1 MAGVV
6 SIFKALSNPNR
17 LIVYQIICRKGVK
30 GQGTTIEQICAAAK
44 MKQPAVSHHVARLA
58 AAGLVDRQKAQWGGP
73 WSSPP
78 RDAPRLAA
86 AGLVDRKKSQWWVHC
101 SPSSEALDLMRRF
114 SKDPAEFPDG
124 D

>member
-1 MAGVV
+1 MAEVV

-17 LIVYQIICRKGVK
+17 LIVYQIICRKGAK
-30 GQGTTIEQICAAAK
+30 GTGITIEQICAAAK

-58 AAGLVDRQKAQWGGP
+58 
-73 WSSPP
+73 S
-78 RDAPRLAA
+78 

-101 SPSSEALDLMRRF
+101 SPSSGALELIRRF